1 MFGVWISGS
10 YLMVLDLEHL
20 NLEFVSACLGAT
32 LLGHSLV
39 AAVFRNSGS
48 GPHSLK
54 ARSGPGI

>member
-1 MFGVWISGS
+1 
-10 YLMVLDLEHL
+10 MVLDLEHL
-20 NLEFVSACLGAT
+20 NSEFVSACPPRPETGTGSGGAT

-39 AAVFRNSGS
+39 AAVFRNSSS